1 LGGRFAARN
10 RNDRADGAGLV
21 GDGRADERGV
31 TALECSTRAYRL
43 AASCYDLRR
52 DHGLAIRCDR
62 EEHPGGWHGRHVLE
76 TPVEVVR
83 VEMVE
88 GEAA

>member
-1 LGGRFAARN
+1 LLALVE
-10 RNDRADGAGLV
+10 AG
-21 GDGRADERGV
+21 EHGV
-31 TALECSTRAYRL
+31 TALECSTWAFRL

-62 EEHPGGWHGRHVLE
+62 EEQPGGWHGRYVLE
-76 TPVEVVR
+76 TPVDVIR